1 MADVITR
8 RNDAA
13 HRYEGTRD
21 GEDVGLLDFV
31 REDTQIVFTHAGT
44 FPQFEGQG
52 VGSAIV
58 RFALDEVR
66 AEGGVTVVPRCP
78 FVLDWIERHPDY
90 QDLLAP
96 RAQG

>member
-1 MADVITR
+1 MITR

-31 REDTQIVFTHAGT
+31 REDARIVFTHAET
-44 FPQFEGQG
+44 YPRFEGQG

-58 RFALDEVR
+58 RFALDDVR

-78 FVLDWIERHPDY
+78 FVRDWIERHPDY
-90 QDLLAP
+90 QDLLDSP
-96 RAQG
+96 TQG

>member
-1 MADVITR
+1 MITR

-21 GEDVGLLDFV
+21 GEDVGLLDFIC
-31 REDTQIVFTHAGT
+31 EDGQIVFTHAET

-58 RFALDEVR
+58 RFALDQVR
-66 AEGGVTVVPRCP
+66 TEGGLSVVPRCP
-78 FVLDWIERHPDY
+78 FVRDWIDRHPDY
-90 QDLLAP
+90 QDLLASP
-96 RAQG
+96 AQA